1 MLDED
6 LARLYQVTTKS
17 LNQAIRRN
25 LSRFPS
31 DFMFQLADSDAE
43 ILRSQ
48 IVTSKKPGRGGRRNN
63 PFAFTE
69 YGVAMLS
76 SVLRSER
83 AIQVNIAIMRT
94 FGNLRAL
101 GRDYTDLAK
110 RLIELERK
118 HDQDF
123 KSVVEAIRQ
132 IIAASNPPAR
142 KKISALEPKD

>member
-1 MLDED
+1 
-6 LARLYQVTTKS
+6 
-17 LNQAIRRN
+17 
-25 LSRFPS
+25 
-31 DFMFQLADSDAE
+31 
-43 ILRSQ
+43 
-48 IVTSKKPGRGGRRNN
+48 
-63 PFAFTE
+63 
-69 YGVAMLS
+69 MLS